1 MLLLEVQQ
9 IVVVVVVVFFFFFF
23 FFFFLGGGGNKIL
36 QNYNIG
42 DIALSNSPITLYIY
56 TFKGVWH
63 AV

>member
-9 IVVVVVVVFFFFFF
+9 IVVVVVVVVFFG
-23 FFFFLGGGGNKIL
+23 GGGGNKIL